1 MAHPIPGAEPIVRE
15 LTRLRRAHDEEQLI
29 SLGLEAVTDILGA
42 RIVALHLDGGA
53 GGRLIW
59 RDPESAGL
67 LFSEHRAPR
76 DGSCLLSCRGRQDVV
91 HMQED
96 PEDCLSNGSAVA
108 APLQYEGD
116 ELGALAVLDCDAP
129 GELVLELAR
138 HIAFALLDLR
148 ERRKSARQAD
158 QLQNILQSTLVIN
171 STLDLDNLLELL
183 MDMAVEMS
191 GADAGSLLL
200 KEEAKEKLYFKV
212 ARGDSEEEIKAFSL
226 EPGEGIAGWVAEF
239 GAPVVV
245 EDAHEDSRFSNK
257 VDEALGQR
265 TRAIICVP
273 LKTKDEVIGA
283 LEVVRNRRT
292 EPFDQSCVVLLSSL
306 ASQAAIAI
314 KNAMLYRMAITD
326 ALTGLYSYRYFQDA
340 LKRESKLAEK
350 NKSHI
355 SLVLLDV
362 DRFKLF
368 NDRHGHQVGDKVL
381 QEIAS
386 VLHTSMRDTDVISR
400 YGGEEMVIIL
410 RDTPKETAVKIAE
423 RVRAAV
429 EALRVP
435 GSHGE
440 ELQVTISLGV
450 STYPTDTLIRDRLFY
465 LVDSALYAAKEGG
478 RNRVVP
484 FSEDLL
490 ADSIKI
496 Q

>member
-1 MAHPIPGAEPIVRE
+1 VRE

-29 SLGLEAVTDILGA
+29 ALGLEAVTDILGA
-42 RIVALHLDGGA
+42 RIAALHLDGEA

-67 LFSEHRAPR
+67 LFSEHRSPKE
-76 DGSCLLSCRGRQDVV
+76 GSSLLLCRGKPEAVRLD
-91 HMQED
+91 ED
-96 PEDCLSNGSAVA
+96 PEGCLSAGPAIA
-108 APLQYEGD
+108 APLRYEG
-116 ELGALAVLDCDAP
+116 EEVGALAIQDSEAAD
-129 GELVLELAR
+129 ELVVEMAR

-148 ERRKSARQAD
+148 ERRKSAQQAD

-200 KEEAKEKLYFKV
+200 KEETKEKLYFKV
-212 ARGDSEEEIKAFSL
+212 ARGDSEKEIKAFSL

-265 TRAIICVP
+265 TRAMICVP
-273 LKTKDEVIGA
+273 LKTKNEVIGA
-283 LEVVRNRRT
+283 LEVVRNRQT
-292 EPFDQSCVVLLSSL
+292 APFDQSCVVLLSSL

-326 ALTGLYSYRYFQDA
+326 ALTGLYSYRYFQDS

-350 NKSHI
+350 NKSNL
-355 SLVLLDV
+355 SLVFLDV
-362 DRFKLF
+362 DRFKSF

-381 QEIAS
+381 REIAG
-386 VLHTSMRDTDVISR
+386 VLQACMRDTDIISR

-423 RVRAAV
+423 RVRSAI
-429 EALRVP
+429 EDLRVP
-435 GSHGE
+435 GSDGDP
-440 ELQVTISLGV
+440 LQVTVSLGV
-450 STYPTDTLIRDRLFY
+450 STYPTDTLIRERLFY